1 MKRKFSLLMTVL
13 ATLTLSNVALAE
25 DNSNQPL
32 VVDEAEALAMDAQ
45 MYAQSYGV
53 SYDEALERLTIMLY
67 GEDAIEDVA
76 NSEGA
81 SLGGKYYD
89 NGTDFGL
96 VIKTK
101 NPKANK
107 TVNFTPKTKENY
119 GRLNSQA
126 KHERNQARKALREQL
141 KLNEQQLTK
150 AEEKL
155 SKPQKVNI
163 KFQKADLTLEQLRKA
178 LATFSEKAKNVDGYN
193 FAFVDEKEGL
203 INIVLSKEISDSN
216 KKELASYTDV
226 PVKFEVV
233 KGGMQPVANM
243 RGGSLLYRYAS
254 DTKNSSRVC
263 MTAFGAKHSTFGTG
277 MVTAGHCPMTMY
289 VLADDGKNY
298 ELQSYGSVDTKA
310 TGNDYADLRFI
321 KGSPIGVGQFFYND
335 TTNIRNVTG
344 TRTRLSTN
352 INKGTTPG
360 TYVCHLGQLYAGST
374 SNIQSCGEVIS
385 LDTSFSVD
393 ANNKVTGFSSTG
405 GSFIL
410 MRNTQSGA
418 GTTRTT
424 GNGTLRCFPGDSGG
438 PVFAGTIAFGVMS
451 SCSWVKDN
459 DPNTPVTYATYT
471 SVDYFNSLGVSIIVP

>member
-1 MKRKFSLLMTVL
+1 MKRKFSLLIATI

-25 DNSNQPL
+25 DNNNQSL
-32 VVDEAEALAMDAQ
+32 VIDEAEALAMDAQ

-67 GEDAIEDVA
+67 GEDAIEYVA
-76 NSEGA
+76 NSEVA
-81 SLGGKYYD
+81 SLAGKYYD
-89 NGTDFGL
+89 NGADFGL

-101 NPKANK
+101 TPKANK
-107 TVNFTPKTKENY
+107 TITFTPKTKENY
-119 GRLNSQA
+119 GLLNSQA
-126 KHERNQARKALREQL
+126 KHERNEARKALHNQL
-141 KLNEQQLTK
+141 KLNEQQLAK

-155 SKPQKVNI
+155 SKPKKVNI

-178 LATFSEKAKNVDGYN
+178 LNAFSEKAKNVDGYN
-193 FAFVDEKEGL
+193 FAFIDQKEGL

-216 KKELASYTDV
+216 KKELESYTDV

-233 KGGMQPVANM
+233 KGGMHPVASM
-243 RGGSLLYRYAS
+243 RGGSLLY
-254 DTKNSSRVC
+254 NSSSATKDTSRLC
-263 MTAFGAKHSTFGTG
+263 MTAFGAKHPTYGTG
-277 MVTAGHCPMTMY
+277 MVTAAHCPSTMY
-289 VLADDGKNY
+289 ILADDGRNY
-298 ELQSYGSVDTKA
+298 ALQTSTVSRSQGT
-310 TGNDYADLRFI
+310 TNDEADLRFI
-321 KGSPIGVGQFFYND
+321 KGSPIGVGQFYYND
-335 TTNIRNVTG
+335 TTSVRNVTG

-393 ANNKVTGFSSTG
+393 ANNNVTGFSSTG
-405 GSFIL
+405 GSFVL

-418 GTTRTT
+418 GTTRTV

-438 PVFAGTIAFGVMS
+438 PIFAGTIAFGVLS
-451 SCSWVKDN
+451 SCSWLDDDKN
-459 DPNTPVTYATYT
+459 KPVTYAIYT
-471 SVDYFNSLGVSIIVP
+471 SVDYFNKLGVSIIVP

>member
-1 MKRKFSLLMTVL
+1 MERKFSLLMTVL

-141 KLNEQQLTK
+141 KLNEQQLAK

-155 SKPQKVNI
+155 SKPQKINI

-243 RGGSLLYRYAS
+243 RGGSKLYNSANVNSTSPRYCM
-254 DTKNSSRVC
+254 SS
-263 MTAFGAKHSTFGTG
+263 FGAKLNSSNTTG
-277 MVTAGHCPMTMY
+277 LITAAHCTDVTNIIG
-289 VLADDGKNY
+289 DDGKVY
-298 ELQSYGSVDTKA
+298 SLYSTTPSDTRGGSSESDIRFLYNIN
-310 TGNDYADLRFI
+310 GNPLGI
-321 KGSPIGVGQFFYND
+321 GQFYFD
-335 TTNIRNVTG
+335 GTTNVRNVTG
-344 TRTRLSTN
+344 TRSRLSTN
-352 INKGTTPG
+352 VNNGTTVG
-360 TYVCHLGQLYAGST
+360 SFVCHLGQTSQGS
-374 SNIQSCGEVIS
+374 SNSVQSCGEVIS
-385 LDTSFSVD
+385 VNGSQT
-393 ANNKVTGFSSTG
+393 ANSTTISSAG
-405 GSFIL
+405 GSFVML
-410 MRNTQSGA
+410 KNTQSGA
-418 GTTRTT
+418 GTNRTS
-424 GNGTLRCFPGDSGG
+424 GVGTLRCFPGDSGG

-451 SCSWVKDN
+451 ACAWENGDN
-459 DPNTPVTYATYT
+459 NQPAKYAMYT
-471 SVDYFNSLGVSIIVP
+471 STDYFYKVGANIIVP